1 VSNSSN
7 HQINQLQNDYYA
19 LKPEIVIDA
28 VESLAMHS
36 DLRIII
42 LNSYENRVYQV
53 GIEEETPVI
62 AKFYRPNRWTD
73 EQILEEHQLTLDLVR
88 QEIPVIAPLIFNGK
102 TIHYY
107 HGYRFSLYPRR
118 GGHAPELSDM
128 DHLLSIGHFLGQIHA
143 MNASK
148 TFKFRPSITLQSYVV
163 EPSNLILE
171 KFIPKDLEEAYRTLI
186 KDISEILHQTFNTID
201 YTSIRLHGDCHPG
214 NILWR
219 DNGPHFLDFDDSRM
233 GPAMQDIWML
243 LSGDRQEQTL
253 QLMEI
258 VEGYN
263 EFHDFN
269 PAELRLIEPLRTMRM
284 IYYAG
289 WIAKRWNDPA
299 FPHNFTWFNTPSY
312 WSEHILQLREQFS
325 ALQEAPLKLAP

>member
-1 VSNSSN
+1 
-7 HQINQLQNDYYA
+7 
-19 LKPEIVIDA
+19 
-28 VESLAMHS
+28 
-36 DLRIII
+36 
-42 LNSYENRVYQV
+42 
-53 GIEEETPVI
+53 
-62 AKFYRPNRWTD
+62 
-73 EQILEEHQLTLDLVR
+73 
-88 QEIPVIAPLIFNGK
+88 
-102 TIHYY
+102 
-107 HGYRFSLYPRR
+107 
-118 GGHAPELSDM
+118 
-128 DHLLSIGHFLGQIHA
+128 
-143 MNASK
+143 
-148 TFKFRPSITLQSYVV
+148 PSITLQSYVV